1 MTLGARPE
9 TAPAAGADA
18 AGLAEL
24 RRAPLETLLADAWA
38 AARRAHPARLVVSA
52 PGNKGYRA
60 GPFCNSRSCF
70 PAVSVTGPACALGC
84 DHCGARLLESM
95 IPAGDPRRFP
105 SMVEELAGRGA
116 RGLLVTGGCTP
127 GGDVPLEPFLEGL
140 RRASDLGLR
149 VLVHTGLVGRRL
161 ARGLREAGVDQVLL
175 DLIGDAETVR
185 SVYHLDR
192 RPADYRATLEV
203 LLEEGLT
210 VVPHVVVGLHHGEI
224 RGEYEA
230 LGWVAALRP
239 AGLVLVVISP
249 LPGTA
254 MADVPPPPAAEAGR
268 LAAAARLL
276 APGLPVSLGC
286 ARPAGPARIEIERL
300 AVDAGVTAVAYPAEE
315 TLRHAESRGLELVFR
330 QECCSLPAGGA
341 PASGQTPVPGAP
353 AQW

>member
-1 MTLGARPE
+1 MGARPE
-9 TAPAAGADA
+9 TAPARGADPA
-18 AGLAEL
+18 DLAEL
-24 RRAPLETLLADAWA
+24 RRAPLEALLADAWA
-38 AARRAHPARLVVSA
+38 ARRRAFPARLVVSA

-60 GPFCNSRSCF
+60 GAFCNSKSCF
-70 PAVSVTGPACALGC
+70 PTVSVTGPACALGC
-84 DHCGARLLESM
+84 DHCGAKLLESM
-95 IPAGDPRRFP
+95 IPAGDPRRFT

-127 GGDVPLEPFLEGL
+127 EGDVPLEPFLEGM
-140 RRASDLGLR
+140 RRAADLGLR
-149 VLVHTGLVGRRL
+149 VLVHTGLAGRRL
-161 ARGLREAGVDQVLL
+161 ARGLREAGVSQVLL

-185 SVYHLDR
+185 RVYHLNR
-192 RPADYRATLEV
+192 RPSDYRETLEV

-210 VVPHVVVGLHHGEI
+210 VVPHIVVGLHYGEL

-254 MADVPPPPAAEAGR
+254 MAAVPPPPGAEAGR

-276 APGLPVSLGC
+276 APDLPVSLGC
-286 ARPAGPARIEIERL
+286 ARPAGPARLEIERL

-315 TLRHAESRGLELVFR
+315 TLRHAEGRGLELVFR
-330 QECCSLPAGGA
+330 QECCSLPADGLL
-341 PASGQTPVPGAP
+341 VPG
-353 AQW
+353 